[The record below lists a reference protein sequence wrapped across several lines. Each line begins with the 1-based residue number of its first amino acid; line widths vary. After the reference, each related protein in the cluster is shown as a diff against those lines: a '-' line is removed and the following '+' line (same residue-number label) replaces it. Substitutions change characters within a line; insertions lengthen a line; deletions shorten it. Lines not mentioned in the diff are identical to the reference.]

1 MFFGTENYYDVFGV
15 TVTDGIKYVMSNGY
29 SWCISDVCVLLK
41 LNEKLKTQ
49 EFVSV
54 KLKVLSDK
62 KAVITYE
69 DGNNK
74 ILFKQEY
81 GYTDALV
88 DLTLFYTNN
97 VLMLSSE
104 Y

>member
-1 MFFGTENYYDVFGV
+1 MENKYSWV
-15 TVTDGIKYVMSNGY
+15 VTDA
-29 SWCISDVCVLLK
+29 CVLLK
-41 LNEKLKTQ
+41 LNKKLKTQ

-54 KLKVLSDK
+54 KLKVLPDK
-62 KAVITYE
+62 KAVITYG

-81 GYTDALV
+81 NYTDALV

-97 VLMLSSE
+97 VLMLASE